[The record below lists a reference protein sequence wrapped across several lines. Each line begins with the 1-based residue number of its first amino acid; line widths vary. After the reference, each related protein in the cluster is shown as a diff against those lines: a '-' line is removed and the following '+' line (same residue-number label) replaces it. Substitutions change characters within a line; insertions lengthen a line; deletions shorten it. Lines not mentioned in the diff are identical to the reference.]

1 MPIAGRSTVGAVA
14 VGQEDWALADVDDG
28 HARFKCS
35 AECGEADD
43 SWRRDGPTSRA
54 E

>member
-1 MPIAGRSTVGAVA
+1 VA
-14 VGQEDWALADVDDG
+14 VGQRDWALADVDDG

-43 SWRRDGPTSRA
+43 SWRRDGPTDARRA
-54 E
+54 WAMFGGR